1 MRAVQ
6 ENEHY
11 LPLSE
16 VVYRK
21 LRRAIIRGDLGQ
33 GATVSE
39 TELAKRLEVS
49 KTPVR
54 EALTRLAQE
63 GLVVSTPHKG
73 AVVTSLTRG
82 DLEEIYHLRIQLE
95 GLAAR
100 TAAERLTEEH
110 AKAIQAILEELEV
123 ATAARDTE
131 ALRRNYLL
139 LHQAIWQASQTRRLP
154 AILMNLQDYVEMS
167 RYTLMFQPSGLE
179 VGLEEHARVVRAILA
194 RDASG
199 AQEAM
204 VRHIEH
210 TLEILRAGSPA
221 EGASREGA
229 SHDRSGPQPAET
241 QRRQEPPEK

>member
-1 MRAVQ
+1 MAAIQ
-6 ENEHY
+6 DNEQY

-39 TELAKRLEVS
+39 TDLAKRLEVS

-63 GLVVSTPHKG
+63 GLVVSTPHKE
-73 AVVTSLTRG
+73 AVVTSLSRG
-82 DLEEIYHLRIQLE
+82 ELEEIYHLRIQLE

-110 AKAIQAILEELEV
+110 AKAIRTILGDLEV
-123 ATAARDTE
+123 ATAAHDTE
-131 ALRRNYLL
+131 TLRRTYLL

-167 RYTLMFQPSGLE
+167 RYTLMYQPAGLE

-194 RDASG
+194 RNASE

-210 TLEILRAGSPA
+210 TLELLRAGSPA
-221 EGASREGA
+221 DGPMPKAGEE
-229 SHDRSGPQPAET
+229 SHLI
-241 QRRQEPPEK
+241 